1 MKVVIAGQS
10 LLLFQSNAYY
20 VRCLQDNLFCDFL
33 DLDKADMITDT
44 NLYATYY
51 SNKDVNGDEIESDI
65 LYRPFC
71 NYKNK
76 ASFSLLLFF
85 PRDF

>member
-10 LLLFQSNAYY
+10 LLLFESNAYY
-20 VRCLQDNLFCDFL
+20 VRCLKDNLFCVIL
-33 DLDKADMITDT
+33 DLDIADMITDT

-76 ASFSLLLFF
+76 ASFFSASFF
-85 PRDF
+85 PRNF